1 MWQPKQI
8 GILCVGSIAIILA
21 GTLWPY
27 NPFPPNRVNWL
38 VGAKGIEFKR
48 AGVVVSDQ
56 LLKVQSADSD
66 QSCSLEL
73 LVRPASMQFEKTIL
87 SFYAQDNTRQF
98 RVEQVEKAVGI
109 SREFVDE
116 LGNHKVSKVGVDDV

>member
-1 MWQPKQI
+1 MWQPRQI
-8 GILCVGSIAIILA
+8 GALCAISVIIILA

-27 NPFPPNRVNWL
+27 NPFPLNRVNWL
-38 VGAKGIEFKR
+38 VGAKGIEFQR

-56 LLKVQSADSD
+56 PLKAQSVDSN

-87 SFYAQDNTRQF
+87 SFYAEDDSRQLQ
-98 RVEQVEKAVGI
+98 VEQAEKV
-109 SREFVDE
+109 
-116 LGNHKVSKVGVDDV
+116 